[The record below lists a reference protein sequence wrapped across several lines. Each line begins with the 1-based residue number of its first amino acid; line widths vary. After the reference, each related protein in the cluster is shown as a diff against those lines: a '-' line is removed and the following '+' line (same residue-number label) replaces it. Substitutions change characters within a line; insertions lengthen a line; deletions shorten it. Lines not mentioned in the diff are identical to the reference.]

1 LVLSVGQGHFLN
13 SAIFLKIKSSRLNH
27 HQLPSA
33 THLLNVKKKKKDKIC
48 SKIPRTAR
56 LRLVNKNE
64 SKYHLLEKRWNSLGK
79 ESATNDNNLKKIK
92 ATAGFH

>member
-1 LVLSVGQGHFLN
+1 M
-13 SAIFLKIKSSRLNH
+13 
-27 HQLPSA
+27 
-33 THLLNVKKKKKDKIC
+33 C